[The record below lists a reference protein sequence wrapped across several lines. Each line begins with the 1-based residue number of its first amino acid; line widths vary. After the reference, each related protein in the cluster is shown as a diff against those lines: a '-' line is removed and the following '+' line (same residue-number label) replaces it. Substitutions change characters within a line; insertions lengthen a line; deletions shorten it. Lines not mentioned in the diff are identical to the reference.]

1 MSSFASSINGVSIY
15 NLAASKSF
23 PQFMTAEARRARSKI
38 DESFRRRIELLQD
51 FSFPEASQTISTS
64 ADGRFVVATGTYPP
78 RVRVF
83 DTAELS
89 MKFERYM
96 DSTPI
101 SCCLL
106 SDDFSKLAFLLDDR
120 NIELHAAYGKHHKT
134 RIPRAGR
141 HMVYHAPTAELLIGA
156 QGNEVFRLN
165 LEEGRFFAPLV
176 SDAPAVNKVVVSRI
190 TALIGLAC
198 EGGTC
203 EFFDPRSNERASK
216 LQILDFSTTSTSI
229 PAATCLSF
237 EEGGMGFAVGTS
249 DGRCL
254 LYDLRMTKPLLSKT
268 HPYSLPIINVHF
280 HRGGGNGGSGIG
292 GRDGKGSSGNDQNG
306 RLIISTD
313 SKQCRLWYKD
323 SSMSSFKER
332 GSTTTRAKRGNAGR
346 LFTVIESSATIN
358 DITLVSDEPEVGGID
373 SGLLLL
379 AGETEKVMSYYI
391 PQLGLAPK
399 WCSFLDAITEELEE
413 GLSAAAVNA
422 SSSSTSTSTTSLLSS
437 SFAPSAAASAA
448 AESATAIFDDYKFLT
463 REELQQ
469 LGLLHLIGTSNLLRA
484 YMHGFLIDA
493 ALYSKVRTV
502 LDPEATDRVR
512 RERIRATVEAERSSR
527 IVLDEGRLPK
537 VNRELAMKL
546 LEESEKK
553 RLGMED
559 FLSTEK
565 NIKMNKK
572 KKKTSILKEEEE
584 GVDGEKDNGLLRE
597 SKEKKSIERSTDI
610 NSVSSLVDQRFAKL
624 FTDADFAIDQ
634 EAEDEIKVR
643 RGGISTLTASSSS
656 SGFKKRRAR
665 E

>member
-1 MSSFASSINGVSIY
+1 
-15 NLAASKSF
+15 
-23 PQFMTAEARRARSKI
+23 
-38 DESFRRRIELLQD
+38 
-51 FSFPEASQTISTS
+51 
-64 ADGRFVVATGTYPP
+64 
-78 RVRVF
+78 
-83 DTAELS
+83 
-89 MKFERYM
+89 
-96 DSTPI
+96 
-101 SCCLL
+101 
-106 SDDFSKLAFLLDDR
+106 
-120 NIELHAAYGKHHKT
+120 
-134 RIPRAGR
+134 
-141 HMVYHAPTAELLIGA
+141 
-156 QGNEVFRLN
+156 
-165 LEEGRFFAPLV
+165 
-176 SDAPAVNKVVVSRI
+176 
-190 TALIGLAC
+190 
-198 EGGTC
+198 
-203 EFFDPRSNERASK
+203 
-216 LQILDFSTTSTSI
+216 
-229 PAATCLSF
+229 
-237 EEGGMGFAVGTS
+237 
-249 DGRCL
+249 
-254 LYDLRMTKPLLSKT
+254 
-268 HPYSLPIINVHF
+268 
-280 HRGGGNGGSGIG
+280 
-292 GRDGKGSSGNDQNG
+292 
-306 RLIISTD
+306 
-313 SKQCRLWYKD
+313 
-323 SSMSSFKER
+323 MSSFKGG
-332 GSTTTRAKRGNAGR
+332 GSTTTRATRGNAGR

-422 SSSSTSTSTTSLLSS
+422 SSSSSATTTSLLSSS

-448 AESATAIFDDYKFLT
+448 AESATAIFDDYKFVT

-512 RERIRATVEAERSSR
+512 RERIRATLEAERSSR

-537 VNRELAMKL
+537 VNRELAIKL

-572 KKKTSILKEEEE
+572 KKRTSILKEEEE
-584 GVDGEKDNGLLRE
+584 EVDGEKDNGLLRE

-656 SGFKKRRAR
+656 SSSGFKKRRAR